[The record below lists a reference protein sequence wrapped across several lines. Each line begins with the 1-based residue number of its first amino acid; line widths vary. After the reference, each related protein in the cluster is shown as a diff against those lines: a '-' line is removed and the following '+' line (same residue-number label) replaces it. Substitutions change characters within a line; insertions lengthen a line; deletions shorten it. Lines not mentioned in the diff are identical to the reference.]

1 MGGSSNLRTFAAQLY
16 SMSSFKDLQLNPAL
30 LQELEALQYHTPSPI
45 QAQAIP
51 LLLQG
56 HDVAG
61 QAETGSGKT
70 AAFGLP
76 LLQGINPVQ
85 HQVQA
90 LVIVPTRELAVQ
102 VRQELKKLAKQL
114 PQLKISAFYGGHSF
128 SQERAS
134 LAHPPQVLVGTPGR
148 LTDHLSRRTLDLS
161 AVKQVVLDEADKLL
175 EMGFQEELD
184 KIMDA
189 LPAQRQVALFS
200 ATMSEG
206 VKQLISDSLKNP
218 QFVKATATT
227 IPNQLRLIGLKV
239 AHTER
244 TEAVSNLLQ
253 SIAHAGTVVFC
264 NTRAAADDLAAAL
277 QQRNITAKTLHGGM
291 EQPDRDKTI
300 TLFRNGTTPVLV
312 ATDLAARGLDIDKLK
327 NIIHY
332 ELPDDAAPYLHRSGR
347 TGRAGKSGTVY
358 TLVSPRDEQKLHDW
372 NLMQMDEWLNTATL
386 SKKAATSVIAQA
398 PAFTTLYIAGGRKD
412 KISPGDIVG
421 ALIAVAGLQANQVG
435 KIEVLDR
442 NSFVAVP
449 QQLATQIAAQ
459 LSNGKIKGRK
469 YKVSLV
475 A

>member
-1 MGGSSNLRTFAAQLY
+1 MP
-16 SMSSFKDLQLNPAL
+16 SFKDLKLSPAL
-30 LQELEALQYHTPSPI
+30 LQSLQELNYTTPTPI
-45 QAQAIP
+45 QEEAIP

-56 HDVAG
+56 RDVAG

-76 LLQGINPVQ
+76 LLQSINPELQ
-85 HQVQA
+85 QVQA
-90 LVIVPTRELAVQ
+90 LVLVPTRELAVQ
-102 VRQELKKLAKQL
+102 VRQVLKQLAKQL
-114 PQLKISAFYGGHSF
+114 PQLKISAFYGGHAF

-161 AVKQVVLDEADKLL
+161 AVNQIVLDEADKLL

-184 KIMDA
+184 TIMEA
-189 LPAQRQVALFS
+189 LPRQRQTALFS
-200 ATMSEG
+200 ATMSDA
-206 VKQLISDSLKNP
+206 VKKLIANSLQNP
-218 QFVKATATT
+218 AFITASANT
-227 IPNQLRLIGLKV
+227 IPDQLRLIGIKV
-239 AHTER
+239 DHSER
-244 TEAVSNLLQ
+244 KKTIINLLQ
-253 SIAHAGTVVFC
+253 SIQHAGTVVFC
-264 NTRAAADDLAAAL
+264 NTRAAADELTLQLQDLGIAAKA
-277 QQRNITAKTLHGGM
+277 LHGGM
-291 EQPDRDKTI
+291 EQPDRDKTM
-300 TLFRNGTTPVLV
+300 TLFRNGTTPILV

-327 NIIHY
+327 NIVHY

-358 TLVSPRDEQKLHDW
+358 TLVSLRDEQKLRDW
-372 NLMQMDEWLNTATL
+372 GLMQMDEWLAADTL
-386 SKKAATSVIAQA
+386 SKKAASKTEQA

-421 ALIAVAGLQANQVG
+421 ALIAEAGLSAEQIG
-435 KIEVLDR
+435 KIEVQDR

-449 QQLATQIAAQ
+449 QQQAEHAAAQ

-475 A
+475 R